1 MRRDGKKVKVENV
14 EYALTPHIM
23 PDRCDSMNFTE
34 VDIPLKPMQDF
45 LNAKRKEGKRISHL
59 ALVLAAYTRVIGEF
73 PQMNRFI
80 INKKV
85 YARKELAVGMVVL
98 KAGKMDNGTMSKVY
112 LDPADSLDEV
122 NEKITKYIEIN
133 REDGDNS
140 TDKLAKILLK
150 IPGLLRFGVNLFR
163 WMDKHGWL
171 PRAIIDASPFHAS
184 MSITNLASIRTNHI
198 HHHLYNFGT
207 TGVFLAIGKPREV
220 PRSGENGEIIL
231 EKCMPMGVV
240 MDERICSGSYYAAAF
255 RRFMKYLE
263 NPELLEQKPDPEK
276 VIKEVKYRKD
286 RYPEG

>member
-1 MRRDGKKVKVENV
+1 MRRDGKKIKVENV

-73 PQMNRFI
+73 PQMNRFV

-255 RRFMKYLE
+255 RKFMKYLE

-286 RYPEG
+286 KYPEG

>member
-1 MRRDGKKVKVENV
+1 MRRDGKKIKVENV

-255 RRFMKYLE
+255 RKFMKYLE

-286 RYPEG
+286 KYPEV

>member
-1 MRRDGKKVKVENV
+1 MRRDGKKIKVENV

-73 PQMNRFI
+73 PQMNRFV

-85 YARKELAVGMVVL
+85 YARKEFAVGMVVL

-112 LDPADSLDEV
+112 LDPADSLEEV

-207 TGVFLAIGKPREV
+207 TSVFLAMGKTREV

-231 EKCMPMGVV
+231 EKCMPIGVV
-240 MDERICSGSYYAAAF
+240 MDERICSGSYYATAF
-255 RRFMKYLE
+255 KKFLKYLE
-263 NPELLEQKPDPEK
+263 HPELLEQKPDPEK

-286 RYPEG
+286 KYPEG